1 MRNPHH
7 FRNTLIVLLQITV
20 VAAFLV
26 YGYIF
31 TNKFITGKVNAF
43 LSLPLPVEIPQI
55 NFKLKNLWDKRAE
68 LINNRESFLEIN
80 LKEMVVRLYKDGNP
94 IKEYSIRV
102 KGKENDWGETPS
114 GFFAIKGRETS
125 HFSSLGSVFMPYSL
139 RFQGNYYVHGLPYY
153 SDGSLTGADFSSGC
167 VNLSTEDAKELFSLV
182 PLNFPVLVLEN
193 DYQNP
198 ATEIKNITLTPPNLK
213 AQSYLVADLDNSQ
226 IFMIKDPQTIYPV
239 IGINK
244 LLTGISASELLR
256 LSFDSNLIDKL
267 YINAKMLLPPGETAG
282 LTLGK
287 RFSFFDLY
295 YPLLVEHSNDA
306 SEALAL
312 RLSRNYMGIIKERA
326 NSLGMSNTTL
336 ADSYGGEQGN
346 FSTSE
351 DLFYLLRYLFN
362 NRLWMLN
369 ISKGKIYNDFGSSQF
384 TNLENKNLF
393 SDDPNFIGGLT
404 EMNSSA
410 PLTTSSSSLSTS
422 VFVFKTNLKGTERY
436 VGIVLIGSP
445 RVEEDVQT
453 IRNYLGAIGA

>member
-1 MRNPHH
+1 MKNPRY
-7 FRNTLIVLLQITV
+7 FRNTLIIVLQIATI
-20 VAAFLV
+20 AAFLV

-55 NFKLKNLWDKRAE
+55 NFQLKNLWDKRTE
-68 LINNRESFLEIN
+68 LINNKDSFLEIN

-114 GFFAIKGRETS
+114 GFFSIRGRETS

-167 VNLSTEDAKELFSLV
+167 VNLATEDAKELFSLV
-182 PLNFPVLVLEN
+182 PINFPVLVLEN
-193 DYQNP
+193 DYQDP
-198 ATEIKNITLTPPNLK
+198 ATEIKNIALTPPNLS
-213 AQSYLVADLDNSQ
+213 AESYLVADLDNSQ
-226 IFMIKDPQTIYPV
+226 IFMLKNPETIYPV

-256 LSFDSNLIDKL
+256 LSFDPNLIDKV
-267 YINAKMLLPPGETAG
+267 YINEKMLLPPGDTTG
-282 LTLGK
+282 LTAGK
-287 RFSFFDLY
+287 RFTFFDLY

-312 RLSRNYMGIIKERA
+312 RLSRNYLSTLKERA

-369 ISKGKIYNDFGSSQF
+369 ISRGKVYNDFGNSQF

-393 SDDPNFIGGLT
+393 NNDPDFVGGFT
-404 EMNSSA
+404 ETNNA
-410 PLTTSSSSLSTS
+410 GLSTS
-422 VFVFKTNLKGTERY
+422 TFVFKINLKGNERY
-436 VGIVLIGSP
+436 IGIVLIGSP
-445 RVEEDVQT
+445 NVLKDVGA
-453 IRNYLGAIGA
+453 IRNYLGAIGV

>member
-1 MRNPHH
+1 MKNPHR

-31 TNKFITGKVNAF
+31 TNKFITGKVDAF

-55 NFKLKNLWDKRAE
+55 NFKLKNLWDKRAA
-68 LINNRESFLEIN
+68 LISNRESFLEIN
-80 LKEMVVRLYKDGNP
+80 LKEMVVRLYKDGSP
-94 IKEYSIRV
+94 IKEYPIRV

-167 VNLSTEDAKELFSLV
+167 VNLATEDAKELFSLV
-182 PLNFPVLVLEN
+182 PINFPVLVLEN
-193 DYQNP
+193 DYQDP
-198 ATEIKNITLTPPNLK
+198 TTEIKNIALTPPSLQAK
-213 AQSYLVADLDNSQ
+213 SYLVADLDNSQ
-226 IFMIKDPQTIYPV
+226 IFMIKNPETIYPV
-239 IGINK
+239 IGVNK

-256 LSFDSNLIDKL
+256 LSFDPNLIDKL
-267 YINAKMLLPPGETAG
+267 YINERMLLPPGETAG

-287 RFSFFDLY
+287 SFTFFDLY

-312 RLSRNYMGIIKERA
+312 RLSRNYLGILKERA
-326 NSLGMSNTTL
+326 HSLGMSNTTL
-336 ADSYGGEQGN
+336 VDSYGGEQGN

-369 ISKGKIYNDFGSSQF
+369 ISKGKVYNDFGNSQF

-393 SDDPNFIGGLT
+393 NNDHDFVGGFTEQGSDG
-404 EMNSSA
+404 
-410 PLTTSSSSLSTS
+410 LSTS
-422 VFVFKTNLKGTERY
+422 TFVFKTSFKGSERY
-436 VGIVLIGSP
+436 IGIVLIGSP
-445 RVEEDVQT
+445 DVLGDVGM
-453 IRNYLGAIGA
+453 IRNYLIKIGT

>member
-1 MRNPHH
+1 MKNKHRL
-7 FRNTLIVLLQITV
+7 RNTLIILLQITV
-20 VAAFLV
+20 IAAFLV
-26 YGYIF
+26 YGYVF
-31 TNKFITGKVNAF
+31 TNNLIIGKVNAF

-68 LINNRESFLEIN
+68 LINNQESFLEIN
-80 LKEMVVRLYKDGNP
+80 LKEMVVRLYKDGSP
-94 IKEYSIRV
+94 IKEYPIRV

-114 GFFAIKGRETS
+114 GLFAIQGRETS

-182 PLNFPVLVLEN
+182 PINFPVLVLEN
-193 DYQNP
+193 DYQDSS
-198 ATEIKNITLTPPNLK
+198 TEIKNITLTPPDLQ
-213 AQSYLVADLDNSQ
+213 ASSYLVADLDNSQ
-226 IFMIKDPQTIYPV
+226 IFMIKNPAVVYPV
-239 IGINK
+239 VGVNK

-282 LTLGK
+282 LSLGK
-287 RFSFFDLY
+287 SFTFFDLY

-312 RLSRNYMGIIKERA
+312 RLSRNYLGILKERA
-326 NSLGMSNTTL
+326 NSLGMDNTTL

-369 ISKGKIYNDFGSSQF
+369 ISKGKVYNDFGSSQF
-384 TNLENKNLF
+384 SNLENKNLF
-393 SDDPNFIGGLT
+393 SDDPDFIGGFT
-404 EMNSSA
+404 EQASNGM
-410 PLTTSSSSLSTS
+410 STS
-422 VFVFKTNLKGTERY
+422 LFIFKVNLKGNERY
-436 VGIVLIGSP
+436 IGIVLIGSP
-445 RVEEDVQT
+445 DVWGDVAM
-453 IRNYLGAIGA
+453 IRNYLTKIGN